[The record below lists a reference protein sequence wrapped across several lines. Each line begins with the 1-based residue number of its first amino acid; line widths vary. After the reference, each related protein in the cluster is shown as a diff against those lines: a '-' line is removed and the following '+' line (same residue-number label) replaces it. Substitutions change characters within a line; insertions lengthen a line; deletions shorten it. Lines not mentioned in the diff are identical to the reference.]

1 MCNCLLVDKFHD
13 LGLSILYNRMLV
25 LSMQLGNSVCMKFES
40 DGVVCPT
47 KLLSNV
53 FTTFAVDNTDE
64 NPSSHSTKEPWHGT
78 IISSTQHLQPKT
90 DEMGHFVQLA
100 DKVASMVL
108 QPLPKEHTAV
118 HPLVLKL
125 KNTYFPCLPKRKGF
139 PVHNL
144 LPTLRMGFFVTKVNG
159 S

>member
-1 MCNCLLVDKFHD
+1 MLLSLPSTLLFHYILSIIMCNCLLVDKFHD

-64 NPSSHSTKEPWHGT
+64 NPSSHSTRA
-78 IISSTQHLQPKT
+78 
-90 DEMGHFVQLA
+90 LA
-100 DKVASMVL
+100 WNCNFIN
-108 QPLPKEHTAV
+108 TA
-118 HPLVLKL
+118 PPT
-125 KNTYFPCLPKRKGF
+125 KNR
-139 PVHNL
+139 
-144 LPTLRMGFFVTKVNG
+144 
-159 S
+159 